1 MNFNFN
7 SKCILTIEM
16 KLFVEACLSI
26 SNIFVYANNDVY
38 FYLKQYFKNRCYSV
52 AYAVRKAKML
62 FCYFSRILIF
72 FLQFVQLDP

>member
-26 SNIFVYANNDVY
+26 SNIFVYANNDMCIFTSNNILRIVVI
-38 FYLKQYFKNRCYSV
+38 LWPMQSGKQK
-52 AYAVRKAKML
+52 
-62 FCYFSRILIF
+62 CYFAISLEF
-72 FLQFVQLDP
+72 